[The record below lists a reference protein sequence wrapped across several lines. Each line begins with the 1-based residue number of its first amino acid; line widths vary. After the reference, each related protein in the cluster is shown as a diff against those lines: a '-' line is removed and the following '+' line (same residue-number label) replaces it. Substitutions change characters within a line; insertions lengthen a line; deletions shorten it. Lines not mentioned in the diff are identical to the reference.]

1 LSDRDFS
8 LIHDK
13 INRLSKKE
21 KQELKQCL
29 LKSFPQKEDAHIFYL
44 ISKTKT
50 KTRVQIMDDTITEKI
65 KKYYVELNRI
75 PEIALL
81 LKAMQYNHDLEI
93 IFDFDSDSINNIE
106 PTSHKNVRARI
117 DAEQNKIFIG
127 AKIDENKLLGIMAH
141 EFCHVAVIMLFNNEA
156 KPYEKS
162 DNESAEKFKILH
174 KKFQDQ
180 INQAIIVDEDGIIK
194 LVYDNYKQE
203 KWDAELIVRVPHI
216 LAHYEENGEKI
227 LNDNAGGLLIF
238 YNELIIPKL
247 NYFIENSYLIRPKKH
262 IEYINLKLNYLF
274 KIEESSFRL
283 KKPIRLGED
292 FFCSKIKPNILLIG
306 SINTFKTSILGV
318 VWYLS

>member
-1 LSDRDFS
+1 
-8 LIHDK
+8 
-13 INRLSKKE
+13 
-21 KQELKQCL
+21 
-29 LKSFPQKEDAHIFYL
+29 
-44 ISKTKT
+44 
-50 KTRVQIMDDTITEKI
+50 
-65 KKYYVELNRI
+65 
-75 PEIALL
+75 
-81 LKAMQYNHDLEI
+81 
-93 IFDFDSDSINNIE
+93 
-106 PTSHKNVRARI
+106 
-117 DAEQNKIFIG
+117 
-127 AKIDENKLLGIMAH
+127 MAH
-141 EFCHVAVIMLFNNEA
+141 EFCHVAVIMLFNNGA

-180 INQAIIVDEDGIIK
+180 INQGIIVDEDGIIK

-227 LNDNAGGLLIF
+227 LNDNAGDLLIF

-306 SINTFKTSILGV
+306 SINTFNSCISLYQFLTKESKNFVIADFRNYSKYKNDELMNSRDFDTLVVDLNESLKIEFKNNFKTISNEISSLYEDDLTDIDLEKDLIRWKERWIRWKERWINVPNENRPKTAIENLLRSI
-318 VWYLS
+318 